1 MLDTMSTTRRG
12 YGRYWLGVLPE
23 LGYLLPLLPV
33 TIVGL
38 SVLMTLFWT
47 GVGMIPIFVGVFIVL
62 AALFVARGFGI
73 FELVR
78 LRGALFPRITAP
90 RWDRTMRG
98 GSALGK
104 MLAPLVDGHYWLY
117 LLHGALV
124 NPIVAIISWSIT
136 ITWLAVALSGVTYPL
151 YAMWLPDGSGL
162 ASLMLQ
168 LADGGVEVPALLT
181 SEVTWTTAIVVVG
194 AIFLLTLPFI
204 THGLT
209 WIHHAMARGMLSAF
223 RSEELQVQMADLS
236 ASRSAAVAAEGTAL
250 RRLERDIHDGP
261 QQRLVRLQMDL
272 ASAERQLE
280 KDPDAAREL
289 IAEARAQSKEALEE
303 LRALSRGFAPP
314 ILLDRG
320 LVAALESLAVRSPL
334 PTHVESLLPAD
345 LVLPPELE
353 RNAYFIAA
361 EALTNV
367 AKHAQAQ
374 NAWVRLELRR
384 VPPTDAVWLDV
395 VVTDDGRGGASAVD
409 GHGLAGIEE
418 RLRGLGGTVEVVSP
432 AGGPTHVI
440 SHLPLTSELPFS
452 TAPAPA
458 SAPAPSLDR

>member
-1 MLDTMSTTRRG
+1 MSTTRRG
-12 YGRYWLGVLPE
+12 YGRYWLGLLPE
-23 LGYLLPLLPV
+23 LGFLLPLLPV

-38 SVLMTLFWT
+38 TVLMTLFWT
-47 GVGMIPIFVGVFIVL
+47 GVGMIPIVVGVFIVL
-62 AALFVARGFGI
+62 AALFVARGLGI
-73 FELVR
+73 VELAR
-78 LRGALFPRITAP
+78 LRGALFPRIAAP
-90 RWDRTMRG
+90 RWDRTVRG
-98 GSALGK
+98 GSTVSKL
-104 MLAPLVDGHYWLY
+104 LAPLVDGHYWLY

-124 NPIVAIISWSIT
+124 NPIVGIITWSIT
-136 ITWLAVALSGVTYPL
+136 ISWLAVAVSGVTYPL
-151 YAMWLPDGSGL
+151 YASWVPDEGGL
-162 ASLMLQ
+162 GALMRMLVEQ
-168 LADGGVEVPALLT
+168 GVAVPALLT
-181 SEVTWTTAIVVVG
+181 SDTTWTTATFVLGVV
-194 AIFLLTLPFI
+194 FLLTLPFV

-209 WIHHAMARGMLSAF
+209 WIHHAIARGMLAAF

-314 ILLDRG
+314 ILMDRG

-334 PTHVESLLPAD
+334 PTHVESLLPPE
-345 LVLPPELE
+345 LELPAELE

-367 AKHAQAQ
+367 AKHARAQ

-384 VPPTDAVWLDV
+384 VPSTDAVWLDV
-395 VVTDDGRGGASAVD
+395 VVTDDGAGGASAVA

-418 RLRGLGGTVEVVSP
+418 RLRGLGGSVEVVSP

-452 TAPAPA
+452 TPTT
-458 SAPAPSLDR
+458 PAPSLDR